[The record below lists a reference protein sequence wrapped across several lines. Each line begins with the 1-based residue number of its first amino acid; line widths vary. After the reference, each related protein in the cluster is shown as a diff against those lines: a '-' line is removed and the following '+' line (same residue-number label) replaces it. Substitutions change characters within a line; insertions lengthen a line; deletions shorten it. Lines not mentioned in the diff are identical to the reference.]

1 MRLVVPQNFAKLFQ
15 EKALDGRQRSTSC
28 LVSMWKKLTNIM
40 YRLES
45 TFLTLKKCKVDNQL
59 GESV

>member
-1 MRLVVPQNFAKLFQ
+1 MRLVVLKNFAKLLK
-15 EKALDGRQRSTSC
+15 EKALYGRQRSTRC

-45 TFLTLKKCKVDNQL
+45 TFLTLKKCRVDNQL